1 MRGDELLLGCP
12 PQPTDDQTLANANAN
27 RSILLYRCRSE
38 VAVYELFMNEAFE
51 IGGYGNTNRV
61 SSCPVQAVRPP
72 ASTVLSLRD
81 KPKVLLADDH
91 IPVLKSVSKLLAS
104 DFDVVAAVT
113 DGRRA
118 VDAAMRLAPDVV
130 LLDVTMPELDGF
142 QTVYELKRLG
152 SGAKVVFLTMHEADD
167 YVAAAITAGAQG
179 YVVKSRL
186 QKDLTS
192 ALNHVLADRL
202 FVPSLTSLLA
212 VAADGNGHAAQFY
225 AEDRSIVSEAVG
237 FIGTALKRGD
247 VAVIVATDKIR
258 SEIARR
264 LQSGGWDVAAVT
276 EQGRYI
282 AWDAADALARIMRNG
297 LPDVDLLAELVDAVE
312 RSRLAFTD
320 RPNSRVTIFGELSV
334 LLCRSGNAEG
344 AIQLERLW
352 NRLTSPL
359 QFLTLCG
366 YPVQC
371 FQDTADPDLFSKV
384 CAEHWAVS
392 HAPVAVS

>member
-1 MRGDELLLGCP
+1 VKE
-12 PQPTDDQTLANANAN
+12 
-27 RSILLYRCRSE
+27 SW
-38 VAVYELFMNEAFE
+38 E
-51 IGGYGNTNRV
+51 IGGCRAAKTV

-104 DFDVVAAVT
+104 DFDVIAAVT

-118 VDAAMRLAPDVV
+118 VDAVMELAPDVV
-130 LLDVTMPELDGF
+130 LLDITMPELDGF
-142 QTVYELKRLG
+142 QTVCELKRLG

-167 YVAAAITAGAQG
+167 YVAAAVSAGAQG
-179 YVVKSRL
+179 YVVKSRIR
-186 QKDLTS
+186 KDLTS

-202 FVPSLTSLLA
+202 FVPSLTSLMA

-225 AEDRSIVSEAVG
+225 AEDHSIVSEAVG

-247 VAVIVATDKIR
+247 VGVVVATEKIR
-258 SEIARR
+258 SEISQR
-264 LQSGGWDVAAVT
+264 LLSRGWDLAAIT
-276 EQGRYI
+276 QQGRYI
-282 AWDAADALARIMRNG
+282 AWDAADALARFMRNG

-320 RPNSRVTIFGELSV
+320 RASSRVTIFGQLAV

-352 NRLTSPL
+352 NRLTSSLP
-359 QFLTLCG
+359 FLTLCG

-371 FQDTADPDLFSKV
+371 FQDTTHPDLFSKI
-384 CAEHWAVS
+384 CTEHWAVS
-392 HAPVAVS
+392 HAPAAVS

>member
-1 MRGDELLLGCP
+1 MNFREGIVEIGRCKGR
-12 PQPTDDQTLANANAN
+12 QTL
-27 RSILLYRCRSE
+27 L
-38 VAVYELFMNEAFE
+38 
-51 IGGYGNTNRV
+51 

-72 ASTVLSLRD
+72 SSTVLSLRD

-179 YVVKSRL
+179 YVVKSRI

-202 FVPSLTSLLA
+202 FVPSLTSLMA

-247 VAVIVATDKIR
+247 VAAVVATDKIR

>member
-1 MRGDELLLGCP
+1 MK
-12 PQPTDDQTLANANAN
+12 
-27 RSILLYRCRSE
+27 
-38 VAVYELFMNEAFE
+38 EAFE

-61 SSCPVQAVRPP
+61 FSCPVQAARPP

-81 KPKVLLADDH
+81 KPKVLLVDDH
-91 IPVLKSVSKLLAS
+91 IPVLKSVSKLLAP

-113 DGRRA
+113 DGSRA
-118 VDAAMRLAPDVV
+118 VDAAMRLAPDVI
-130 LLDVTMPELDGF
+130 LLDITMPELDGF
-142 QTVYELKRLG
+142 QTVSELKRLG
-152 SGAKVVFLTMHEADD
+152 SGAKVVFLTMHEGDD
-167 YVAAAITAGAQG
+167 YVAAAVTAGAQG
-179 YVVKSRL
+179 YVVKSRIR
-186 QKDLTS
+186 KDLTS

-212 VAADGNGHAAQFY
+212 VAGDGNGHAAQFY
-225 AEDRSIVSEAVG
+225 VEDRSIVNETAG
-237 FIGTALKRGD
+237 FLGTALKRGD
-247 VAVIVATDKIR
+247 VAVVVATEEIR
-258 SEIARR
+258 SEVAQR
-264 LQSGGWDVAAVT
+264 LQSRGWDLAAIG

-312 RSRLAFTD
+312 RSRLAFSD

-352 NRLTSPL
+352 SRLTSALP
-359 QFLTLCG
+359 FLTLCG

-371 FQDTADPDLFSKV
+371 FQDTAHPDLFSNV

-392 HAPVAVS
+392 HAHVAAS